1 MGQMQ
6 SEGHELEHDREVQ
19 AQLCAYNTAFAELG
33 LRFRWDTQTLISL
46 TAIEGEEARI
56 TTYIQNHHKHLLR
69 AYSAEFLSRAILEKK
84 TARLPRCLP
93 TLAGPATTAN
103 RAADMPQTIPPATRV
118 SGDSC
123 LPALVGS

>member
-1 MGQMQ
+1 MDQMQ
-6 SEGHELEHDREVQ
+6 SEGHELGHDQEVQ

-33 LRFRWDTQTLISL
+33 LRFRWDAQTLISL

-56 TTYIQNHHKHLLR
+56 TAYIQDHHKHLLH

-84 TARLPRCLP
+84 TARLPQCLP
-93 TLAGPATTAN
+93 TLAGPATSVN
-103 RAADMPQTIPPATRV
+103 RAADVPQTISPATLV
-118 SGDSC
+118 LGDSC